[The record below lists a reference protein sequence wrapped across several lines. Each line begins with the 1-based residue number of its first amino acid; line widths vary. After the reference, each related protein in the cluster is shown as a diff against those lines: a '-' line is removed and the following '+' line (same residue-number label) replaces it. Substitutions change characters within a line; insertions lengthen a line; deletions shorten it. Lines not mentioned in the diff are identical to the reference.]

1 MRTSSTNKKIRELIT
16 LVKTE
21 KIIPRPEFQRRLV
34 WSRDDKN
41 HFIDSVLNGFPFP
54 EIYLADGDVDL
65 DSGEGSQLLVDGL
78 QRISTLVQYF
88 EGDSTLRLT
97 TVPPYADL
105 SEVEK
110 RDFLQYDVS
119 VRDLGTISKAQI
131 VEAFKRLNATKY
143 SLLDIEVNNAIY
155 SGKLKKFAEELSG
168 NSFFVSHN
176 IFNALDFK
184 RMGDLRFTL
193 TIIGTMIEG
202 YFNRDDEFE
211 ALLSRYNDDFL
222 IEEEIK
228 SRFEGVKNFIEE
240 LALNEKCRAW
250 KKADLFT
257 LIIELDY
264 ILSNVEPSLSPS
276 NTVERLT
283 AFYNVVESSAINEPT
298 IHSIYYKAAL
308 QASNDRINRMR
319 RGIIISGVLLGHEA
333 EHIMMSL
340 RQEGL

>member
-1 MRTSSTNKKIRELIT
+1 MRTSSTNKKVRELIT
-16 LVKTE
+16 LVKSET
-21 KIIPRPEFQRRLV
+21 IIPRPEFQRRLV
-34 WSRDDKN
+34 WSREDKN

-88 EGDSTLRLT
+88 DGDSSLRLT

-105 SEVEK
+105 NETQK

-119 VRDLGTISKAQI
+119 VRDLGNISKAQI

-155 SGKLKKFAEELSG
+155 SGKLKKFAEELAVTD
-168 NSFFVSHN
+168 FFVGHN

-193 TIIGTMIEG
+193 TMIGTMIEG
-202 YFNRDDEFE
+202 YFNRDDAFE
-211 ALLSRYNDDFL
+211 ELLSRYNDDFL
-222 IEEEIK
+222 IEDEIK
-228 SRFEGVKNFIEE
+228 LRFERVRNFIDE
-240 LALNEKCRAW
+240 LALNDKCRAW
-250 KKADLFT
+250 KKADLLS
-257 LIIELDY
+257 LIIELDH
-264 ILSNVEPSLSPS
+264 ILENENPELNPSDA
-276 NTVERLT
+276 VERLT
-283 AFYNVVESSAINEPT
+283 DFYDTVESSAINEPT

-308 QASNDRINRMR
+308 QASNDRINRLR
-319 RGIIISGVLLGHEA
+319 RGIIIHGVLLNDEA
-333 EHIMMSL
+333 EHIMTDL
-340 RQEGL
+340 RNQGL

>member
-1 MRTSSTNKKIRELIT
+1 MRTSSTNKKVRELIT
-16 LVKTE
+16 LVKSE

-34 WSRDDKN
+34 WSREDKN

-54 EIYLADGDVDL
+54 EIYLADGEVDL
-65 DSGEGSQLLVDGL
+65 NSGEGSQLLVDGL

-88 EGDSTLRLT
+88 DGDSTLRLT

-105 SEVEK
+105 NEAQK

-155 SGKLKKFAEELSG
+155 SGKLKKFAEDLAGSA
-168 NSFFVSHN
+168 FFVDHN

-202 YFNRDDEFE
+202 YFNRDDAFE
-211 ALLSRYNDDFL
+211 ELLSRYNDDFL
-222 IEEEIK
+222 IENDIK
-228 SRFEGVKNFIEE
+228 YRFDKAKNFIED
-240 LALNEKCRAW
+240 LALDEKSRAW
-250 KKADLFT
+250 KKADLFS
-257 LIIELDY
+257 LIIELDD
-264 ILSNVEPSLSPS
+264 ILSNECPDLNASDA
-276 NTVERLT
+276 VERLT
-283 AFYNVVESSAINEPT
+283 AFYNTVESSAINEPT

-308 QASNDRINRMR
+308 QASNDRINRLR
-319 RGIIISGVLLGHEA
+319 RGIIIHGVLIGNDA
-333 EHIMMSL
+333 ERILSNL
-340 RQEGL
+340 REQGL